1 MDIELPGI
9 HHHNLRREYLYE
21 RLCKMKPPLF
31 EGTTNS
37 LEAENWLSTMETIL
51 DFMELRDEKKITCAV
66 YVLRKEARCWWDA
79 VKSRRVV
86 QSMTWAVFVYEFNK
100 KFFNPT
106 TLSAQQTEFLNF
118 KQDNMTVADAV
129 KKFERLDK
137 LCPYLVPTENR
148 ELRGYLR
155 CSDQTSLC

>member
-1 MDIELPGI
+1 
-9 HHHNLRREYLYE
+9 
-21 RLCKMKPPLF
+21 
-31 EGTTNS
+31 
-37 LEAENWLSTMETIL
+37 METIL

-79 VKSRRVV
+79 VESRRVV
-86 QSMTWAVFVYEFNK
+86 QAMTWVVFVYEFNK

-129 KKFERLDK
+129 KKFERSAK
-137 LCPYLVPTENR
+137 ICPYLVPTENR

-155 CSDQTSLC
+155 CSDWTSLCQ

>member
-1 MDIELPGI
+1 
-9 HHHNLRREYLYE
+9 
-21 RLCKMKPPLF
+21 
-31 EGTTNS
+31 
-37 LEAENWLSTMETIL
+37 
-51 DFMELRDEKKITCAV
+51 MELRDEKKITCAV

-79 VKSRRVV
+79 VESRRVV
-86 QSMTWAVFVYEFNK
+86 QAMTWVVFVYEFNK

-118 KQDNMTVADAV
+118 RQVNMTVADAV

-137 LCPYLVPTENR
+137 LCPYLVPTKNR

-155 CSDQTSLC
+155 CSDQTSLCH